1 MSKLLISGAVL
12 VSIAASSPVA
22 WADSTS
28 FGHHGSHM
36 WGGGGPGWFLGPF
49 FMIFILAA
57 IAVLVVLL
65 VRWLVPGQSDLFSAT
80 RPGAPT
86 GNNPVDILKERFA
99 KGEIDKK
106 EFEDRRKVL
115 EA

>member
-1 MSKLLISGAVL
+1 MSKLLISSAVL
-12 VSIAASSPVA
+12 VSVAVNSPVA
-22 WADSTS
+22 WADTSS

-36 WGGGGPGWFLGPF
+36 WGGGPGWFLGPF
-49 FMIFILAA
+49 FMIFVLVAV
-57 IAVLVVLL
+57 AVLVVLL
-65 VRWLVPGQSDLFSAT
+65 VRWLVPGQSDLFSTAKQGTPT
-80 RPGAPT
+80 R
-86 GNNPVDILKERFA
+86 NNPVDILKERFA

>member
-1 MSKLLISGAVL
+1 MSKLLIFSAVL
-12 VSIAASSPVA
+12 VATAASSPVA
-22 WADSTS
+22 WADPTG

-49 FMIFILAA
+49 FMILVLVA
-57 IAVLVVLL
+57 IAALVVLL
-65 VRWLVPGQSDLFSAT
+65 VRWLVPGKTDPFSAA
-80 RPGAPT
+80 RPSAPT
-86 GNNPVDILKERFA
+86 SNNPVDILKERFA

>member
-1 MSKLLISGAVL
+1 MSKLLISSAVL
-12 VSIAASSPVA
+12 VAIAASSPIA
-22 WADSTS
+22 LADTS
-28 FGHHGSHM
+28 NFGHHGSHM

-57 IAVLVVLL
+57 IVALVVLV

-80 RPGAPT
+80 KSGSPT